1 MTNKTQVMAECCTRL
16 PYDRIL
22 TEITDYVYNYD
33 ISSSKALQRAR
44 IALLD
49 SLGCALETLKE
60 SSEARRLLGPV
71 VPRSYQPDGFKL
83 PGTAFQL
90 DPVKGAFDFGT
101 LIRYLDHNDAFPG
114 AEWGH
119 PSGTSNEALTW
130 ELNASIL
137 TQCIDNIGAILA
149 VADWLSR
156 NALYNNTPPLT
167 MEAVLV
173 AIIKAYEIQGCFQI
187 RNAFNRIGLDQ
198 TIFVRVASTAVVCHL
213 LGCTEDQT
221 LSGLSHAF
229 IDAGPLRIYR
239 QSPNAGP
246 RKGWAAGDACMRAV
260 HLALLAKK
268 NQPGV
273 PTVLTDSKWGLYT
286 SLLHGKEFELPRPL
300 NTWVIETSFFKIHA
314 AEGHAASAV
323 EAALTLAHRLRAR
336 DPPLDLPIEQAIQ
349 HIRVRTQK
357 PAMVIINKQGTLNN
371 AADRDHCMQYMIA
384 VVLLKGSMITSSD
397 YSDESPWATNPR
409 VDVLRAKIEMV
420 EDGELTA
427 DYYNP
432 ETRTGANALL
442 VTLADGLKLDEVLVE
457 YPTGHPWRD
466 DTPDLVKK
474 KFEANMAGW
483 FEGEQLVEVM
493 RYFAMDIEI
502 LMSTEVKDFV
512 DAFANIDRIEALAR
526 TTNNSRRGQ
535 ADQATNPSAP
545 LPHGDGPFASNGEI
559 MSARGWQDSAAMTV
573 SNNSP
578 SISIESDGVSTTLT
592 SSSKDNKVP
601 QDDSQDHLS
610 KEAIDD
616 TPKEIKAQ
624 DWIDRQTAVN
634 KYLHQKLPDS
644 LIADCNASIT
654 HENHDADGEVYLTA
668 FPPGKSPHPSPHVSH
683 GLRYYEA
690 CVKHI
695 AGIFHVSRIWILV
708 SGSLAKHTSHLP
720 RLHAAIDGRFGEDS
734 VLGITRG
741 VKPHSYYSD
750 ILRIANQ
757 ARAQNVKLIVTIG
770 GGSLTDAAKVITLVS
785 LLQNTITETD

>member
-1 MTNKTQVMAECCTRL
+1 M
-16 PYDRIL
+16 
-22 TEITDYVYNYD
+22 
-33 ISSSKALQRAR
+33 
-44 IALLD
+44 
-49 SLGCALETLKE
+49 
-60 SSEARRLLGPV
+60 
-71 VPRSYQPDGFKL
+71 
-83 PGTAFQL
+83 
-90 DPVKGAFDFGT
+90 
-101 LIRYLDHNDAFPG
+101 
-114 AEWGH
+114 
-119 PSGTSNEALTW
+119 
-130 ELNASIL
+130 L

-156 NALYNNTPPLT
+156 NASYNNTPPLT

-187 RNAFNRIGLDQ
+187 RNAFNRFGLDQ

-229 IDAGPLRIYR
+229 VDAGPLRIYR

-268 NQPGV
+268 DQPGV
-273 PTVLTDSKWGLYT
+273 PTVLTNPKWGLYT
-286 SLLHGKEFELPRPL
+286 SLLHGEEFQLPKPFG
-300 NTWVIETSFFKIHA
+300 TWVIETSFFKLHA

-323 EAALTLAHRLRAR
+323 EAALSLAYQLRAR
-336 DPPLDLPIEQAIQ
+336 DPPLDLPVEQAIQ

-357 PAMVIINKQGTLNN
+357 PAMVIINKQGILNN

-397 YSDESPWATNPR
+397 YSDESPWATDPR
-409 VDVLRAKIEMV
+409 VDALRAKIDMI
-420 EDGELTA
+420 EDEQLTA
-427 DYYNP
+427 DYYDAKK
-432 ETRTGANALL
+432 RTGANALL

-474 KFEANMAGW
+474 KFEANMKGW
-483 FEGEQLVEVM
+483 FEEEQLADVI
-493 RYFAMDIEI
+493 RFFTMDIEK

-512 DAFANIDRIEALAR
+512 DAFANIDKVEALAR
-526 TTNNSRRGQ
+526 TTNNFRKSQ
-535 ADQATNPSAP
+535 ADRATNPSAP
-545 LPHGDGPFASNGEI
+545 LSHGDGPFTSNGESI
-559 MSARGWQDSAAMTV
+559 SARERKDSAATTL
-573 SNNSP
+573 SNNNP
-578 SISIESDGVSTTLT
+578 STFIQPGGDSITFTNSFN
-592 SSSKDNKVP
+592 DNKVGR
-601 QDDSQDHLS
+601 DDSQEHHR
-610 KEAIDD
+610 KETTDD
-616 TPKEIKAQ
+616 TPKEKTVP
-624 DWIDRQTAVN
+624 DWIDKQTAVN

-644 LIADCNASIT
+644 LIADCSVSIV
-654 HENHDADGEVYLTA
+654 HENDDADGEVYLTA

-695 AGIFHVSRIWILV
+695 AETFRVSRVWILV

-720 RLHAAIDGRFGEDS
+720 RLHAAIDGQLGEDS

-757 ARAQNVKLIVTIG
+757 ARARNVKLIVTIG
-770 GGSLTDAAKVITLVS
+770 GGSLTDAAKLVTLVS
-785 LLQNTITETD
+785 LVQKTIKEKD